1 MTKYASAI
9 MPIEDEPE
17 LRFDVPKSFRMKVE
31 HKKDRFFRDY
41 TILLVGLFA
50 WAVSIILFCTVTGAI
65 VRHNDYVDIDKR
77 IEDAKTAAVE
87 EYKSDQARAE
97 QAAHWKSGEASRE
110 AAMNQDV
117 DLIARWMSFFKT
129 DRAKMSFGG
138 NVIVRI
144 LSPFYPNDVRSVL
157 TEPRQFE
164 FGNENLVADEHDL
177 ELAAEIWNMIDK
189 RILPAG
195 MTMDHLYGEVR
206 DGGNDY
212 VVRNEYEKTAATDYW
227 RWIYS

>member
-9 MPIEDEPE
+9 MPIEEE
-17 LRFDVPKSFRMKVE
+17 SEVRFDVPKSFRMKVE

-41 TILLVGLFA
+41 TILLVGTFL
-50 WAVSIILFCTVTGAI
+50 WAASIILFCTVTGVI

-77 IEDAKTAAVE
+77 IDDAKAAAVE
-87 EYKSDQARAE
+87 EYKDEKAREEQQAN
-97 QAAHWKSGEASRE
+97 WLSGAASRE
-110 AAMNQDV
+110 AAMKQDV

-138 NVIVRI
+138 NVVVRI

-157 TEPRQFE
+157 TEPEQFT
-164 FGNENLVADEHDL
+164 FGSENLVASEHDR
-177 ELAAEIWNMIDK
+177 ELATEIWNMIDK

-212 VVRNEYEKTAATDYW
+212 VVRNEYKKTAATDYW
-227 RWIYS
+227 RYS

>member
-1 MTKYASAI
+1 MTKFASAI

-17 LRFDVPKSFRMKVE
+17 VRFDVPKSFRMKVE

-50 WAVSIILFCTVTGAI
+50 WAASIILFCTVTGAI

-77 IEDAKTAAVE
+77 IDDAKTAAVE

-157 TEPRQFE
+157 TEKDQFT
-164 FGNENLVADEHDL
+164 FGNENLVASAHDQ

-195 MTMDHLYGEVR
+195 LTMDHLYGEVR

-212 VVRNEYEKTAATDYW
+212 VVRNEYEKTGATDYW
-227 RWIYS
+227 RYS

>member
-1 MTKYASAI
+1 
-9 MPIEDEPE
+9 MPIDDEPE
-17 LRFDVPKSFRMKVE
+17 IRFDVPKSFRMKVE

-41 TILLVGLFA
+41 TILLVGLFL
-50 WAVSIILFCTVTGAI
+50 WAASIILFCIVTGVI
-65 VRHNDYVDIDKR
+65 VRNNDYVDIDHM
-77 IEDAKTAAVE
+77 ITEAKTAAVE
-87 EYKSDQARAE
+87 EYKAEQALQE

-117 DLIARWMSFFKT
+117 DLIARWMSFFQT

-138 NVIVRI
+138 NIVVRC
-144 LSPFYPNDVRSVL
+144 LSPFYPDDIRSVL
-157 TEPRQFE
+157 TAPDQFA
-164 FGNENLVADEHDL
+164 FGNEDLVASEHDR
-177 ELAAEIWNMIDK
+177 ELAGEIWNMIDK

-195 MTMDHLYGEVR
+195 LTMEHLYGEVR

-227 RWIYS
+227 RYS